1 MINLSSFIAIIFL
14 FLVGCVQTS
23 TDKDVSLA
31 RPLTEIQFVGD
42 VNDPTK
48 GNIMLYA
55 VLSDGNKTT
64 SLEYIWIPFY
74 TVKLCKMYF
83 DNERDLVLSSLQSIA
98 SESFKDYSI
107 QFVGCKPKTINRK
120 KTYQIQE
127 GVLL

>member
-1 MINLSSFIAIIFL
+1 MTKLLATTTLLLTLLS
-14 FLVGCVQTS
+14 GCVQTS
-23 TDKDVSLA
+23 NDKDVSLV
-31 RPLTEIQFVGD
+31 RPTTEIQFVGD

-74 TVKLCKMYF
+74 TVKLCKLYF
-83 DNERDLVLSSLQSIA
+83 DSERDLVLSSLQSIA

-107 QFVGCKPKTINRK
+107 QFVGCKPKNINRK
-120 KTYQIQE
+120 KTYQIQD

>member
-1 MINLSSFIAIIFL
+1 MTKLLAITL
-14 FLVGCVQTS
+14 LLLTLLTGCVQTS
-23 TDKDVSLA
+23 NDKDVSLT
-31 RPLTEIQFVGD
+31 RPSTEIQFVGD

-107 QFVGCKPKTINRK
+107 QFVGCKPKNIKRK
-120 KTYQIQE
+120 KIYQIQE